1 MAINENDA
9 NETDSESGTAVNVK
23 IPKYTRFIIFMVF
36 VFLVLNAIYEI
47 SNFFNV
53 ESSSTYTYFI
63 WFSLLLFLFV
73 ILPIKRSV
81 FS

>member
-1 MAINENDA
+1 MSTNEIVA
-9 NETDSESGTAVNVK
+9 NETASESGSAVNVTF
-23 IPKYTRFIIFMVF
+23 PKYMRFIIFMVF

>member
-1 MAINENDA
+1 MSVNGVVD
-9 NETDSESGTAVNVK
+9 TRESGSAVNVT
-23 IPKYTRFIIFMVF
+23 IPKYMRFIIFMVF

-81 FS
+81 LS

>member
-1 MAINENDA
+1 MPNNANDA
-9 NETDSESGTAVNVK
+9 NETVTESGSAVNVT
-23 IPKYTRFIIFMVF
+23 IPKYMRLIIFMVF

>member
-9 NETDSESGTAVNVK
+9 NDSESGTAVKVT

-36 VFLVLNAIYEI
+36 VFLVLNAIYKI

-73 ILPIKRSV
+73 ILPIKRSD